1 METGTSP
8 AEPPP
13 PGLHSNLI
21 NPPSSTDISLVVLV
35 LCIALTTPLVLLRI
49 YTRAFMERKV
59 WWDDGKFVKSLQVA
73 QAPLTYPEA
82 LR

>member
-49 YTRAFMERKV
+49 YTRAFMERK
-59 WWDDGKFVKSLQVA
+59 
-73 QAPLTYPEA
+73 
-82 LR
+82 